1 MNAFTHTFLA
11 LAFAG
16 ACGAANAT
24 PVVASVH
31 VVFDNPIFN
40 GSGYDVVTIK
50 FPKPIPAQGSITQT
64 VAAGR
69 FQGTGSNVVGV
80 DPSIFV
86 DGLDNLYLYCY
97 DIYEGINHGASVTYK
112 INFDGELART
122 RDFLGAVNYVMSPDK
137 TKIDPF
143 AWLHPINGFQGA
155 AIQLGIWES
164 KYETTDLLS
173 WSLASGSF
181 SATGLE
187 TATQNYLNAFT
198 AVINTTEA
206 VGDKFV
212 MTLEATGFQDMLAG
226 DPPVAVPEPGTLA
239 LFGIALAALAVRS
252 RRNRQK
258 IRIPH

>member
-1 MNAFTHTFLA
+1 MNTFAKTFRA
-11 LAFAG
+11 LAIAG
-16 ACGAANAT
+16 AFGAANAA
-24 PVVASVH
+24 PIASVH

-40 GSGYDVVTIK
+40 GSGHDVVTIK
-50 FPKPIPAQGSITQT
+50 FPKQNQAVGSTTQT

-97 DIYEGINHGASVTYK
+97 DLYEVINHGSQVTYR

-122 RDFLGAVNYVMSPDK
+122 RDFLGAVNYSMSPDK
-137 TKIDPF
+137 NSINPF
-143 AWLHPINGFQGA
+143 AWLHPVNGFQGA

-164 KYETTDLLS
+164 KYETTDPFS
-173 WSLASGSF
+173 WNLASGAF

-187 TATQNYLNAFT
+187 TATLNYLNAFT
-198 AVINTTEA
+198 SIINTTDA
-206 VGDKFV
+206 VADKFV
-212 MTLEATGFQDMLAG
+212 MTLEASGFQDMLAG

-239 LFGIALAALAVRS
+239 LFGIALAALAA
-252 RRNRQK
+252 RR
-258 IRIPH
+258 RIAI